1 MKKSSLF
8 FLLLSLT
15 TFIFAQQRPA
25 SRPVKVTKPALNA
38 AYPSGKI
45 IGSVFSDYFY
55 IVNEPQANPT
65 KGTAGRNEFDIRRAH
80 FGYEYL
86 YNRYLTGRIVLDASD
101 TASSLVR
108 EANIKWEN
116 FIPMHFLA
124 IGMMQSPAERT
135 AERIWRYRSLD
146 AMVLNRYGLAQEYD
160 MGLEFGGKFN
170 PQGSAY
176 YSLAVTNGNGIL
188 AENDEQKK
196 FSVMFGFLPDRASV
210 IEVYADF
217 EDVPSGRGPIN
228 GKIFYGMGTRA
239 FAFGLEVFY
248 RMDRKFA
255 GTNDVT
261 PAGASLFSWFEMT
274 KGLRGVIR
282 VDGADDDLK
291 TSDSGYRQVYV
302 NAGLDVTP
310 IPEVHIIPNVRYVKH
325 LEKGNSVALAKYI
338 EARVTAAVYFPT
350 LN

>member
-1 MKKSSLF
+1 MKKSSLL

-15 TFIFAQQRPA
+15 TFMFAQQRPT
-25 SRPVKVTKPALNA
+25 SRPVKVTKPAIDA
-38 AYPSGKI
+38 TYPSGKI

-55 IVNEPQANPT
+55 IVNEPQADPT
-65 KGTAGRNEFDIRRAH
+65 KGTNGRNEFDIRRAH
-80 FGYEYL
+80 LGYEYL
-86 YNRYLTGRIVLDASD
+86 YNRDLTGRVVLDASD
-101 TASSLVR
+101 GANPVR

-116 FIPMHFLA
+116 FIPMHFFA

-135 AERIWRYRSLD
+135 EERIWGYRSLD
-146 AMVLNRYGLAQEYD
+146 AMGLQRYGLVQEFD

-188 AENDEQKK
+188 AESDKQKK
-196 FSVMFGFLPDRASV
+196 FSALLGFMPDRMSV
-210 IEVYADF
+210 IEVYVDF
-217 EDVPSGRGPIN
+217 EDVPAGRGPIN
-228 GKIFYGMGTRA
+228 GKIFYGMETRM
-239 FAFGLEVFY
+239 FAFGVEAFY
-248 RMDRKFA
+248 RMNRKFA

-291 TSDSGYRQVYV
+291 TSDLGYRQVYA
-302 NAGLDVTP
+302 NAGLDITP
-310 IPEVHIIPNVRYVKH
+310 VPEVHIIPNVRYVKN
-325 LEKGNSVALAKYI
+325 LEKGNSPKLAEYI
-338 EARVTAAVYFPT
+338 EARITAALYFPT